1 MSVTLMLR
9 DSETIWRMAGMPSTV
24 AGIFTYRFGCA
35 MRSQSSRAWASVESV
50 SRANAGLTS
59 TET

>member
-1 MSVTLMLR
+1 MLR

-24 AGIFTYRFGCA
+24 AGIFTYRFGWA
-35 MRSQSSRAWASVESV
+35 MRSQSSRAWAWVESV